1 MSPRISRRTVGA
13 LALALTAGA
22 ALSACSGSGGGGGKG
37 SVTWSTWGSP
47 DDLKSFDRFQEAFKK
62 DHSDISLTFQPTA
75 SYDEYHSKLL
85 TQLSSGTAPDVFY
98 VGDDHIAAFIRND
111 VLMPLDD
118 RLSASGSAI
127 TQKDFAA
134 NLLEV
139 STYEDHIYGLPN
151 DVNPDT
157 LWYDK
162 QALQAAGITDDPA
175 TLAESDAWTTD
186 AFFEMTSKLH
196 AAGLTGGVF
205 YNYWAT
211 HDGWMTSQG
220 GTVYDDSGAYVANT
234 DATSVAAMDEFAQRF
249 QAGELVVA
257 DLMPEGAGPD
267 SLLVTHKLGFFAAGR
282 YEIGVIEGAGVDKA
296 LYDIVRWPTPS
307 GAAGSTGVAA
317 SYLAINKKAADVE
330 AAYTFF
336 SEFLSA
342 KGQKLRL
349 ETTGTAVPS
358 ITGADDLVTD
368 AGYPAHAQTMLEMR
382 DDGYSNFAA
391 EAAVPDLSNSISVDH
406 MLPLYQGKADAQT
419 TLDAV
424 AELVKEKTS

>member
-22 ALSACSGSGGGGGKG
+22 ALSACSGSGGGGKG

-111 VLMPLDD
+111 VLLPLDD
-118 RLSASGSAI
+118 RLSTSGSTI
-127 TQKDFAA
+127 SQEDFAA

-139 STYEDHIYGLPN
+139 ATYEDHLYGLPN

-282 YEIGVIEGAGVDKA
+282 YEIGVIEGAGVDKE

-317 SYLAINKKAADVE
+317 SYLAINTKAADVE

-424 AELVKEKTS
+424 AELVTEKTS